1 VKACKVIARRKKGSF
16 TILYSRKKALPVS
29 SQEDEARRANDSRL
43 LNEGILVNRILVIDD
58 DIELC
63 ELLTEYLQPEGFHV
77 ETVNQSEPGID
88 RALSG
93 EHSLVVLDVMLPKMS
108 GFEVLRRIRSSSNIP
123 VLMLTARGEEIDR
136 IVGLEMGADD
146 YLPKPFNP
154 RELVARLRAIGRR
167 TESTV
172 QNPEGKSSVEVLVV
186 GDLVLETKTRVVRK
200 DGNEVAVTAAE
211 FSLLQELLRM
221 AGQVVGR
228 EELAEN
234 VLGRKLSMFD
244 RSIDVHVSSLRKKL
258 GAQRNGLERIK
269 TIRSV
274 GYMYAKVPGND

>member
-1 VKACKVIARRKKGSF
+1 M
-16 TILYSRKKALPVS
+16 
-29 SQEDEARRANDSRL
+29 NH
-43 LNEGILVNRILVIDD
+43 ILVIDD

-63 ELLTEYLQPEGFHV
+63 ELLTDYLQPEGFHI
-77 ETVNQSEPGID
+77 ETVNQSELGID

-108 GFEVLRRIRSSSNIP
+108 GFEVLRRIRASSNIP

-146 YLPKPFNP
+146 YLPKPFSP
-154 RELVARLRAIGRR
+154 RELVARLRAIARR

-172 QNPEGKSSVEVLVV
+172 QNLEGKSSEEVLAV
-186 GDLVLETKTRVVRK
+186 GDLVLETRTRVVRK
-200 DGNEVAVTAAE
+200 EGKEVAVTAAE

-244 RSIDVHVSSLRKKL
+244 RSIDVHVASLRRKL
-258 GAQRNGLERIK
+258 GHESHGMERIK

-274 GYMYAKVPGND
+274 GYMYTKI

>member
-1 VKACKVIARRKKGSF
+1 
-16 TILYSRKKALPVS
+16 
-29 SQEDEARRANDSRL
+29 
-43 LNEGILVNRILVIDD
+43 VNHILVIDD

-63 ELLTEYLQPEGFHV
+63 ELLTDYLQPEGFHI
-77 ETVNQSEPGID
+77 ETVNQSELGID

-108 GFEVLRRIRSSSNIP
+108 GFEVLRRIRASSNIP

-146 YLPKPFNP
+146 YLPKPFSP
-154 RELVARLRAIGRR
+154 RELVARLRAIARR

-172 QNPEGKSSVEVLVV
+172 QNLEGKSSEEVLAV
-186 GDLVLETKTRVVRK
+186 GDLVLETRTRVVRK
-200 DGNEVAVTAAE
+200 EGKEVAVTAAE

-244 RSIDVHVSSLRKKL
+244 RSIDVHVASLRRKL
-258 GAQRNGLERIK
+258 GHESHGMERIK

-274 GYMYAKVPGND
+274 GYMYTKI

>member
-1 VKACKVIARRKKGSF
+1 M
-16 TILYSRKKALPVS
+16 
-29 SQEDEARRANDSRL
+29 NH
-43 LNEGILVNRILVIDD
+43 ILVIDD

-63 ELLTEYLQPEGFHV
+63 ELLTDYLQPEGFKV
-77 ETVNQSEPGID
+77 ETVNDSGQGIE

-93 EHSLVVLDVMLPKMS
+93 EHSLVVLDVMLPRIS
-108 GFEVLRRIRSSSNIP
+108 GFEVLRRIRILSKIP
-123 VLMLTARGEEIDR
+123 VLMLTARGDEVDR

-154 RELVARLRAIGRR
+154 RELVARLRAIHRR
-167 TESTV
+167 TEGISKDLDD
-172 QNPEGKSSVEVLVV
+172 PSVDEVLAV
-186 GDLVLETKTRVVRK
+186 GDLVLESRARIVRK
-200 DGNEVAVTAAE
+200 EGTQIVVTAAE

-221 AGQVVGR
+221 AGRVVGR
-228 EELAEN
+228 EELTRK

-258 GAQRNGLERIK
+258 GAKINGLERIK

-274 GYMYAKVPGND
+274 GYLYAKVTELD